1 VDIREKLE
9 VEVRNALGLTS
20 IAEKAKAAAA
30 NAEAAPTPAPK
41 GPAGRK

>member
-1 VDIREKLE
+1 MDA
-9 VEVRNALGLTS
+9 EVRKTLGLAS
-20 IAEKAKAAAA
+20 AADKAQAAAA